1 MNQQE
6 DFFLDMVNKY
16 VSEHPEVMPKLIAA
30 LTDGIQNRLSK
41 EQEKRAEIESCL
53 AMALMRRSKSAD
65 GALASKLKNIQ
76 SFSMCSYESI
86 INELDKLKSV

>member
-16 VSEHPEVMPKLIAA
+16 VFEHPEVMPKLISV
-30 LTDGIQNRLSK
+30 LTDGIQSRMLK

-53 AMALMRRSKSAD
+53 AMALMRRSKSAN
-65 GALASKLKNIQ
+65 GTLASKLANIQ
-76 SFSMCSYESI
+76 SYSMCSYESVI
-86 INELDKLKSV
+86 AELNGE

>member
-6 DFFLDMVNKY
+6 DFFLEMVNKY
-16 VSEHPEVMPKLIAA
+16 VFEHPEVMPKLISV
-30 LTDGIQNRLSK
+30 LTTGIQNRLAK

-65 GALASKLKNIQ
+65 GALASKLENIQ
-76 SFSMCSYESI
+76 EYSMCSYESI
-86 INELDKLKSV
+86 IRELNKNKSV